1 MSAGLLDF
9 RGRRFRECDFD
20 LISRLWGDSSANS
33 EWYLRSGEVG
43 GEIVFVRPPP
53 SAKVFAFRD
62 CTETVIFFSILRSTD
77 LEADFFG
84 RSVDFDFDFDVRLL
98 ETERWSDDFRPLEV
112 AGRSRDEICLV
123 SGFRFS

>member
-33 EWYLRSGEVG
+33 GEVG

-53 SAKVFAFRD
+53 SAKAFAFRD
-62 CTETVIFFSILRSTD
+62 RTETVIFFSILRSTD

-112 AGRSRDEICLV
+112 DGRSRDEICLV